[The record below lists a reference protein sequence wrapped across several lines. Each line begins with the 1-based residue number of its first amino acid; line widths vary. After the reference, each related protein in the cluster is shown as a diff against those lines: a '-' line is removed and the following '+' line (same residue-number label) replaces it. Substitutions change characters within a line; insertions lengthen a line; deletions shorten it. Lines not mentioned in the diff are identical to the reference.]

1 MFSVYLA
8 KYRSS
13 ASRLL
18 PLPPLLLRLLQLLKA
33 RHVSDSCR
41 RSIDKHS
48 GPCARSTFVAALRVS
63 AQHNSLPLTHS
74 LCCPC
79 HSFPT
84 HVNVQLSEPSRQET
98 NNSFE
103 MRVICAFATS
113 LAVGHPNAEK
123 FNHSTF
129 HVDIY
134 IFLFLSIHLRFVE
147 STQHSGRRPTATSVV
162 LYFLLTS
169 STRDDV
175 PLLCIRHTRA
185 RSLHPSRDQSRA
197 DKFRLEFL

>member
-1 MFSVYLA
+1 MAWWHCGPVFGDERASERELVFSVYLA

-18 PLPPLLLRLLQLLKA
+18 PLLPLLLRLLQLLKA

-63 AQHNSLPLTHS
+63 TQHNPLPLTHS

-84 HVNVQLSEPSRQET
+84 HVNVQLSEPSRHDT

-113 LAVGHPNAEK
+113 LTVGHPNAEI
-123 FNHSTF
+123 FNHLTF
-129 HVDIY
+129 HVDIS
-134 IFLFLSIHLRFVE
+134 IFSFLVNSPEICRIN
-147 STQHSGRRPTATSVV
+147 ATFWKASERNVSRT
-162 LYFLLTS
+162 LLPV
-169 STRDDV
+169 DV
-175 PLLCIRHTRA
+175 INA
-185 RSLHPSRDQSRA
+185 R
-197 DKFRLEFL
+197 